1 LYVEPPSKP
10 SVTLLGPPV
19 ESGDVAAI
27 ARCTSTGFW
36 PADINITW
44 TAQEGPVEQALN
56 QKVTNTGN
64 NTFMVTSDY
73 RRAVNRSI
81 NGKTLT
87 CTVSHVS
94 LSSPTSGSV
103 TLTILCEYNS
113 DLTVHRLSYFYYII
127 LSGILSWNHARYTV
141 DIP

>member
-1 LYVEPPSKP
+1 MEK
-10 SVTLLGPPV
+10 
-19 ESGDVAAI
+19 
-27 ARCTSTGFW
+27 
-36 PADINITW
+36 
-44 TAQEGPVEQALN
+44 ALN
-56 QKVTNTGN
+56 QKVTDTGN

-73 RRAVNRSI
+73 RRTVNRSI

-113 DLTVHRLSYFYYII
+113 DLTVHWLCNLHNLKVFYRGLCLEIV
-127 LSGILSWNHARYTV
+127 H
-141 DIP
+141 DIKC